1 MSVKILG
8 FEADKAKKL
17 QHKITDQGG
26 TAQVLLHNSD
36 LNLLLSMEDRT
47 SLILTNKEHL
57 GTMKHYLN
65 KIPYPIVDLEWMED
79 SFRSKLCK
87 YPFDYA
93 LNQTYISHK
102 EPVEHYPKMR
112 KKLEI
117 QLTSPVIDK
126 LQTKILENT
135 FIYLGTNVNAELAAL
150 LKKLVMVYGG
160 FYLDE
165 LSPIVTHILT
175 EPLTE
180 QEYTELKVYGVL
192 VNLVRV

>member
-1 MSVKILG
+1 
-8 FEADKAKKL
+8 
-17 QHKITDQGG
+17 
-26 TAQVLLHNSD
+26 
-36 LNLLLSMEDRT
+36 
-47 SLILTNKEHL
+47 
-57 GTMKHYLN
+57 
-65 KIPYPIVDLEWMED
+65 
-79 SFRSKLCK
+79 
-87 YPFDYA
+87 
-93 LNQTYISHK
+93 
-102 EPVEHYPKMR
+102 MR